1 MATLKSPH
9 DVARQV
15 GEDLVAKAQDLQTPE
30 ELIRLVLD
38 SASTIGLTVGKPIT
52 VQDVR
57 EIAGYCHSVGAVLE
71 QIADEMA
78 TPKRKGAPTKRQRRR
93 RAPRPRA

>member
-1 MATLKSPH
+1 MAFLKSPH

-15 GEDLVAKAQDLQTPE
+15 GEDLVAKARELETPE

-38 SASTIGLTVGKPIT
+38 SASTIGLSVGKVVT
-52 VQDVR
+52 AQDVR
-57 EIAGYCHSVGAVLE
+57 DLAGFCHSVGAELE
-71 QIADEMA
+71 QIATEMS
-78 TPKRKGAPTKRQRRR
+78 PKRKGSPTRKQRRR